1 MVYQWLKI
9 EILAGGGY
17 GRSMLKSL
25 ELENFRNYRHL
36 KLDFEQAVGLTYLIG
51 DNGQGKTNILE
62 AIYMMALTKS
72 FRGAGEDN
80 LIKWGEDYGRIKGS
94 FGEDGE
100 GDVGADVGQNTPR
113 PADMEIF
120 LGRPPQPKRI
130 FKVNNVKSSSI
141 NFIGRVKAVFFHP
154 EDLNMLYLGPD
165 LRRRYLDILILQESR
180 PYFAAIRKFK
190 RVKEQRN
197 ALLNAVREGRA
208 EAPTMATLEVWDAQL
223 IKEGALIWRERAETI
238 AFINERLADKY
249 AEIAQEKVSLRVN
262 YKNSLGLDFGAMSLM
277 SNLEEVYAEELR
289 KSKQRDLASGH
300 TQVGPHRDDLEFILE
315 GRPIDQHASRGEYR
329 TILLALKLI
338 EMEFFSREGGRPIL
352 LLDDVF
358 SELDHQRQKFLL
370 EKVSAFQT
378 FITTTKDSAIINQEK
393 LLAGDFVEVAEG
405 KAERV

>member
-1 MVYQWLKI
+1 
-9 EILAGGGY
+9 
-17 GRSMLKSL
+17 MLKSL

-36 KLDFEQAVGLTYLIG
+36 KLDFEQAEGLTYLIG

-94 FGEDGE
+94 FAGSDE
-100 GDVGADVGQNTPR
+100 GRAAT
-113 PADMEIF
+113 MEIF

-180 PYFAAIRKFK
+180 AYFAAIRKFK

-197 ALLNAVREGRA
+197 ALLNAVRATAFAGQDGLRA
-208 EAPTMATLEVWDAQL
+208 SMFAGGAQERDLEVWDAQL

-262 YKNSLGLDFGAMSLM
+262 YKNSLGLDFGALSLV
-277 SNLEEVYAEELR
+277 SNLEEVYAEELLRSR
-289 KSKQRDLASGH
+289 KRDLASGH

-378 FITTTKDSAIINQEK
+378 FITTTKDSAVINQEK